1 MSSDKTKE
9 VSETEIESAKR
20 VIKLIKEMLE
30 FSRDSTTV
38 ASAQEIISGLT
49 YLSSENLVKHSKHL
63 TWLTIALLVAA
74 LGMIGL
80 AIWQSVVLSQV

>member
-9 VSETEIESAKR
+9 LSETEIESAKR
-20 VIKLIKEMLE
+20 VIKLIKEKLG
-30 FSRDSTTV
+30 FSTTDTTSP
-38 ASAQEIISGLT
+38 SAQEIISGLT